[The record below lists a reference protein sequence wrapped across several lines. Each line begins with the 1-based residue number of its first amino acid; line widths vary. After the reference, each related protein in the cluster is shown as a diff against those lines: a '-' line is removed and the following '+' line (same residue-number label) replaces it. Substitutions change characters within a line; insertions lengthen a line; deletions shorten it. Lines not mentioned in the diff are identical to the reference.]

1 MIPLIFNGGVYG
13 HQEFEELVYDLG
25 GFVIQKN
32 FAQTEVTIFFIV
44 PEEDLDRVKEKA
56 LELKAELK
64 NAPLAGSEIAVVVP
78 TISIYHLPHH
88 SCDVAEY
95 LRRKGAKTNMIGLSR
110 GVGKRLARLTAF
122 ERDLI
127 NEHDVAVF
135 LFGNFKEC
143 INKKIK
149 MLKEITVPVVA
160 TGFPKI
166 TAPEG
171 IEYVPNLGRIVGK
184 FSKESDIELLE
195 NVAKAV
201 ERIVDK
207 RRKLFDR
214 FEVPPYY
221 LKSEVENQIPEI
233 NEITSPAPITVKL
246 NGLRIKLPYDKFGDK
261 IKNVKILDFKL
272 GDICEVF
279 PSVV

>member
-1 MIPLIFNGGVYG
+1 
-13 HQEFEELVYDLG
+13 
-25 GFVIQKN
+25 
-32 FAQTEVTIFFIV
+32 
-44 PEEDLDRVKEKA
+44 
-56 LELKAELK
+56 
-64 NAPLAGSEIAVVVP
+64 
-78 TISIYHLPHH
+78 
-88 SCDVAEY
+88 
-95 LRRKGAKTNMIGLSR
+95 
-110 GVGKRLARLTAF
+110 
-122 ERDLI
+122 
-127 NEHDVAVF
+127 
-135 LFGNFKEC
+135 
-143 INKKIK
+143 
-149 MLKEITVPVVA
+149 
-160 TGFPKI
+160 
-166 TAPEG
+166 
-171 IEYVPNLGRIVGK
+171 
-184 FSKESDIELLE
+184 E

-279 PSVV
+279 PSVVEGHTIVKFAGVF